1 MGDIRY
7 HDSRRKARGKEGK
20 REGRKEG
27 RKNGRKCTVGA
38 RNEKGRKQL
47 KGRDGKERKGGEQSR
62 KDGGKVKIGRKGRK
76 EEQWRQRPLPYI
88 CIAHIHR

>member
-1 MGDIRY
+1 MKRW
-7 HDSRRKARGKEGK
+7 RGSK

-27 RKNGRKCTVGA
+27 RKNGRKYTGGA
-38 RNEKGRKQL
+38 RNERGRKLL

-62 KDGGKVKIGRKGRK
+62 KDGGKIKIGRKGQK
-76 EEQWRQRPLPYI
+76 EKHWRQRPLPYI